1 MMPFSQQRPLQGLR
15 GKSRDC
21 FGKKPERF
29 PGFQCA
35 SPSSAFSP
43 AGRVFWVLCFPLP
56 AAGCRVAAHGGG
68 KGAQGESPGSGQGPG
83 PASACL
89 GPSLREGACR
99 RAGGCASLWAWASF
113 GGWWRGAFSE
123 PVTSLLEH
131 TQRGV
136 SQPGFCVTKAF
147 QQVR

>member
-56 AAGCRVAAHGGG
+56 AAGV
-68 KGAQGESPGSGQGPG
+68 Q
-83 PASACL
+83 
-89 GPSLREGACR
+89 
-99 RAGGCASLWAWASF
+99 GGC
-113 GGWWRGAFSE
+113 
-123 PVTSLLEH
+123 
-131 TQRGV
+131 TQRGEGG
-136 SQPGFCVTKAF
+136 SG
-147 QQVR
+147 